1 MENWDLY
8 TTGGAQILDFVGRYE
23 SLDTDFETV
32 LRRIGLEGK
41 VSLPK
46 ANVSKDR
53 GSYRDYYDATS
64 RELIAAWYGPEI
76 GHFSY
81 VF

>member
-1 MENWDLY
+1 ML
-8 TTGGAQILDFVGRYE
+8 FR
-23 SLDTDFETV
+23 S
-32 LRRIGLEGK
+32 
-41 VSLPK
+41 

-64 RELIAAWYGPEI
+64 RDLIAAWYGPEI